1 MAKDK
6 PPRKRLIAPDSDD
19 EASAEAE
26 GAPAEATKEP
36 EEGEDLAAEEEVL
49 EGEVDFKSVAAR
61 LRTEIA
67 APDDDTPVAPETFA
81 PILEALGELKTADPL
96 ADPRLAE
103 KAAKAKVLDALF
115 ELLEDAPRAIP
126 PKKAPTEDSTGS
138 NADAEGDVGGT
149 RTAEDGADEDPDEDP
164 SPPTEAERRAARAE
178 AHRRAKYDA
187 LALPATRALAHLCGS
202 HAAFRKDIGTQVV
215 RVGTVF
221 AALRPGRL
229 SPAPSSD
236 AAPAEPPPAG
246 GTPNPDPEGGS
257 PVEPSARISRPP
269 QTPEDCLREAT
280 LRVLAS
286 VASAST
292 GAAAQVARLAAGRA
306 EALPSA
312 LPEGNSLGNSPD
324 ASARW
329 FDACLRSA
337 DDRVVAKAARLA
349 AVLTRT
355 KRNRDVLFAPREA
368 RTRSEDGS
376 EDGSEVAEE
385 KVRSSP
391 LASVF
396 RAFKTSPNPAAR
408 RYCANALEAACAD
421 GGGDAGAR
429 SAYLDL
435 EGPGF
440 EVADALA
447 RCFLRDPDPGARVA
461 AGNALLGVTERHR
474 ETACALGDRDWA
486 RALFQTF
493 PNVSEAWPEVVVPP
507 PETGD
512 GDGGGENGEENA
524 NADEDANAD
533 EADEADEAANDEPE
547 ASLLDDD
554 ASLVSAQSSV
564 VTVSG
569 HNLFTDHFG
578 VRPVGYASPPPRA
591 RPVRGFPNDSEEGLR
606 TTPDPFF
613 YTEDPYASDSEEH
626 PAMPPIVVADG
637 SHARAFPVALRLY
650 ASVLDAHAPSRR
662 AEAGACAWPAAYLEK
677 VGNLLVKPPNEL
689 TEADLRTPLAYLLTL
704 LRDAAPFVAPEPPL
718 EPPRPPP
725 TEEERAAAEAA
736 EAEEAEARERRR
748 ERRREDGED
757 TDSETE
763 DESRIMRGDRRLPV
777 GIALEPDSPDSET
790 AARLDL
796 ERRTRLGERRRHE
809 EDAKK
814 HNAQT
819 RAGAFAIFRALAG
832 EPSFRDALR
841 CAEVYPNAAERLVAA
856 IPASHESVQE
866 AARFLVAL
874 ADGGAEG
881 RGDDVGFEASED
893 LFEFGGEFADADV
906 GGDGGVGDEKRDDD
920 APPDVSSSLNAKG
933 LVRVLKR
940 VAEALVTGS
949 PRLDEADVRVAA
961 TMAHETALLAFRKL
975 RLFQPKKKPMRF
987 SSFYRTTPPKP
998 PAPPAT
1004 WRAKTTRNVDD
1015 VLPDTPEEDEA
1026 NASANASD
1034 ALRAAYATLEKKEK
1048 AVKIL
1053 PRHVALPERWRFVDE
1068 TVDAD
1073 ASSSAP
1079 RQLGLIALKERMR
1092 RCVEGAPAEEDAR
1105 RAEAVRAAEETA
1117 VAASRAVERA
1127 ERDVGAALAE
1137 KREAYA
1143 ELEAAEAA
1151 ARRMDEEDAIAARF
1165 AGVARAT
1172 TRDERHAMTKTFEA
1186 TQGERAAA
1194 AARSERARAEYAS
1207 KTLAASVIAS
1217 VLKKERAALA
1227 EAESSVASV
1236 RDAPETEPRGP
1247 WSVADFTDALEA
1259 LSSTSAD
1266 PRVGPPPCLF
1276 AGLKFVVALLIG
1288 LAEAKAAFATP
1299 PYAPEGSFSSDEKG
1313 TGDDDEKAAGKEN
1326 LENSE
1331 NSDGADVSAALGAPP
1346 SREALERHKTRH
1358 DASLWNDQT
1367 GVLRTALSGAGDV
1380 SLASRMTRFVNDS
1393 LWDLDP
1399 ADADDAKALFLT
1411 RAYVRDAEAESALAG
1426 RVLKWAYSACTHC
1439 DVLRAKARRKEGKSR
1454 ARAREK

>member
-1 MAKDK
+1 
-6 PPRKRLIAPDSDD
+6 
-19 EASAEAE
+19 
-26 GAPAEATKEP
+26 
-36 EEGEDLAAEEEVL
+36 
-49 EGEVDFKSVAAR
+49 
-61 LRTEIA
+61 
-67 APDDDTPVAPETFA
+67 
-81 PILEALGELKTADPL
+81 
-96 ADPRLAE
+96 
-103 KAAKAKVLDALF
+103 
-115 ELLEDAPRAIP
+115 
-126 PKKAPTEDSTGS
+126 
-138 NADAEGDVGGT
+138 
-149 RTAEDGADEDPDEDP
+149 
-164 SPPTEAERRAARAE
+164 
-178 AHRRAKYDA
+178 
-187 LALPATRALAHLCGS
+187 
-202 HAAFRKDIGTQVV
+202 
-215 RVGTVF
+215 
-221 AALRPGRL
+221 
-229 SPAPSSD
+229 
-236 AAPAEPPPAG
+236 
-246 GTPNPDPEGGS
+246 
-257 PVEPSARISRPP
+257 
-269 QTPEDCLREAT
+269 
-280 LRVLAS
+280 
-286 VASAST
+286 
-292 GAAAQVARLAAGRA
+292 
-306 EALPSA
+306 
-312 LPEGNSLGNSPD
+312 
-324 ASARW
+324 
-329 FDACLRSA
+329 
-337 DDRVVAKAARLA
+337 
-349 AVLTRT
+349 
-355 KRNRDVLFAPREA
+355 
-368 RTRSEDGS
+368 
-376 EDGSEVAEE
+376 
-385 KVRSSP
+385 
-391 LASVF
+391 
-396 RAFKTSPNPAAR
+396 
-408 RYCANALEAACAD
+408 
-421 GGGDAGAR
+421 
-429 SAYLDL
+429 
-435 EGPGF
+435 
-440 EVADALA
+440 
-447 RCFLRDPDPGARVA
+447 
-461 AGNALLGVTERHR
+461 
-474 ETACALGDRDWA
+474 
-486 RALFQTF
+486 
-493 PNVSEAWPEVVVPP
+493 
-507 PETGD
+507 
-512 GDGGGENGEENA
+512 
-524 NADEDANAD
+524 
-533 EADEADEAANDEPE
+533 
-547 ASLLDDD
+547 
-554 ASLVSAQSSV
+554 
-564 VTVSG
+564 
-569 HNLFTDHFG
+569 
-578 VRPVGYASPPPRA
+578 
-591 RPVRGFPNDSEEGLR
+591 
-606 TTPDPFF
+606 
-613 YTEDPYASDSEEH
+613 
-626 PAMPPIVVADG
+626 MPPILVADG

-689 TEADLRTPLAYLLTL
+689 TEADLRTPLAYFLTL
-704 LRDAAPFVAPEPPL
+704 LRDAAPFVAPEPPP

-725 TEEERAAAEAA
+725 TEEERAAAEAEAA
-736 EAEEAEARERRR
+736 EAAEARERRR
-748 ERRREDGED
+748 ERRRADGED
-757 TDSETE
+757 TDSEDSEAE
-763 DESRIMRGDRRLPV
+763 DESRITRDQKVPV
-777 GIALEPDSPDSET
+777 GIAPDSETPDSET

-841 CAEVYPNAAERLVAA
+841 CAEVYPTAAERLVAA

-893 LFEFGGEFADADV
+893 LFEFGGEFADADVGGV

-987 SSFYRTTPPKP
+987 SAFYRTTPPKP

-1015 VLPDTPEEDEA
+1015 VLSDTLEEDEANVSA

-1068 TVDAD
+1068 TVNETVD
-1073 ASSSAP
+1073 ASSTKPS
-1079 RQLGLIALKERMR
+1079 RGLGLIALKERMR
-1092 RCVEGAPAEEDAR
+1092 RCVEGAPAEEDAQ

-1186 TQGERAAA
+1186 KQGERAAA

-1207 KTLAASVIAS
+1207 KTLAASVIAA
-1217 VLKKERAALA
+1217 VLKKERAALV

-1247 WSVADFTDALEA
+1247 WSAADFTDALEA
-1259 LSSTSAD
+1259 SSATSAD

-1276 AGLKFVVALLIG
+1276 AGLKFVVALLTG

-1299 PYAPEGSFSSDEKG
+1299 PYAPEGSFSSDA
-1313 TGDDDEKAAGKEN
+1313 DDPGNEDETTAGKEN
-1326 LENSE
+1326 LEE
-1331 NSDGADVSAALGAPP
+1331 KTTKTDGADVSAASGALP
-1346 SREALERHKTRH
+1346 SREALERHRTRH
-1358 DASLWNDQT
+1358 DASLWNDRT
-1367 GVLRTALSGAGDV
+1367 GLLQTALSGTGDT
-1380 SLASRMTRFVNDS
+1380 SLASRMTRFVDDS

-1399 ADADDAKALFLT
+1399 AVADEAKATFLT